1 MDSDNESTH
10 DSRYEEY
17 MEKERRLDE
26 QEERAEREKMFAP
39 HFIKTKK
46 EKMKYYEWLDDC
58 ERSPGF
64 APSYYEFQENIEKS
78 RRKRQEK
85 KLREKNTANPPPPTN
100 NK

>member
-10 DSRYEEY
+10 NTRYEEY
-17 MEKERRLDE
+17 MERERHLDE
-26 QEERAEREKMFAP
+26 QEERAEREKMIVP
-39 HFIKTKK
+39 HSLKTKK

-58 ERSPGF
+58 ERRPGF
-64 APSYYEFQENIEKS
+64 APSYYKFMEKIEKS

-85 KLREKNTANPPPPTN
+85 KLREKNTAPSSSSS

>member
-1 MDSDNESTH
+1 
-10 DSRYEEY
+10 
-17 MEKERRLDE
+17 
-26 QEERAEREKMFAP
+26 
-39 HFIKTKK
+39 
-46 EKMKYYEWLDDC
+46 MKYYEWLDDC

-85 KLREKNTANPPPPTN
+85 KLREKTQRKKYCSSSTS